1 MRKYFLKMHKH
12 TAEHAF
18 KEWKSQTNFHSMS
31 AVDQFSM
38 LDTNDE
44 IEQLSHANE
53 SLRLK
58 VDRVK
63 AQLSKQEEIDAE

>member
-1 MRKYFLKMHKH
+1 
-12 TAEHAF
+12 
-18 KEWKSQTNFHSMS
+18 MS